1 MAYRSRFG
9 RRPDE
14 YASKSSHSAIIK
26 DPEVAKFLERCHV
39 PKDGPEVE
47 IPANEIVDIKAPA
60 NNPIKHVIAID
71 GSYQEVPVKETF
83 PSAQLAFFQFGA
95 LFFSI
100 EDLEKLEHQPF
111 IDPADMSK
119 LNNIER
125 FKLTIP
131 TKNIRVDK
139 EANLIHSA
147 RRALHSYCMEHPHPN
162 DNFLQTIKWLVFDEY
177 ATPRSNY
184 ILSSCPWCGQRD
196 VAIRRTELSTTCEI
210 TCPNPGCRKA
220 ISIIDIFRLH
230 EAIDNELGAG
240 GILGYLTVL
249 VEQMVMVHLWQVIL
263 RTKPALFK
271 EILFIKDG
279 PLAFF
284 GQTANMHEPVRRL
297 TNFLRDSH
305 ELYLAGLEKSGAFV
319 EHAYEVSSKLKPS
332 QAILLNNRYIYTYII
347 PGDSESKDPYARTT
361 YYGAKVIFK
370 ADDERMY
377 VVSLPVRSADVVL
390 NPKKGDYANLD
401 VVLSNVKK
409 LKCDMYDNAL
419 FPVAL
424 VNKLVSLSNHPSAV
438 ILEKFARGT
447 MG

>member
-14 YASKSSHSAIIK
+14 YASKSSHSTIIK

-39 PKDGPEVE
+39 PKDGAEVE
-47 IPANEIVDIKAPA
+47 IPAKELVDIKVVA

-71 GSYQEVPVKETF
+71 GSYQEVSVKETF

-100 EDLEKLEHQPF
+100 EDLEKLEHQAF
-111 IDPADMSK
+111 IDPADISK

-131 TKNIRVDK
+131 TKNIKVDK
-139 EANLIHSA
+139 EANLINSV
-147 RRALHSYCMEHPHPN
+147 RRALHSYCLEHPDPK
-162 DNFLQTIKWLVFDEY
+162 DNYLQTIKWLVFDEY
-177 ATPRSNY
+177 AATPRNEY
-184 ILSSCPWCGQRD
+184 TLSSCPWCEMRN
-196 VAIRRTELSTTCEI
+196 VVIRRAELNATCELA
-210 TCPNPGCRKA
+210 CPNCKKA
-220 ISIIDIFRLH
+220 ISITDIFRLH

-249 VEQMVMVHLWQVIL
+249 MEQIVLVHLWRVIL

-271 EILFIKDG
+271 EIFFIKDG

-284 GQTANMHEPVRRL
+284 GQTANMHEPMRRL
-297 TNFLRDSH
+297 TNFLRDNH
-305 ELYLAGLEKSGAFV
+305 NLYLAGLEKSGAFV
-319 EHAYEVSSKLKPS
+319 EHAYEVSSHLKPS
-332 QAILLNNRYIYTYII
+332 QALLLNNRYIYTNII
-347 PGDSESKDPYARTT
+347 PGDSDSKDPYARTT

-370 ADDERMY
+370 ADDDRMY
-377 VVSLPVRSADVVL
+377 VVSLPVRSADVIL
-390 NPKKGDYANLD
+390 DPKKDDYANLD

-447 MG
+447 VS